1 MAAHNSFRPC
11 RLFALALGLL
21 AAACAAQYPIVK
33 SAPPPDALIRVD
45 DPLLRDAKT
54 TRVQYL
60 GAFDHVAYARFETR
74 DLTLEAVY
82 VAALS
87 QTLVLD
93 YDYGMDRMI
102 DTWNVHRDRRKR
114 WGETSTIPAAHGTTA
129 IQTFSNRRRRAV
141 LHRVQ
146 RGMGRT
152 APGRPGPPRQGAVRL
167 RLHKTGRL
175 DFASPHRDAAVE
187 IVRQPAPVPNRC
199 CPCGRGADID
209 QAAFDA
215 ARGTTG
221 GKTGNAEFP
230 FDFGTTQREA
240 GPGA

>member
-1 MAAHNSFRPC
+1 MATHNGFRPC
-11 RLFALALGLL
+11 RLFVLALGLL
-21 AAACAAQYPIVK
+21 TTACAAQYPIVK

-54 TRVQYL
+54 TRVHYL

-102 DTWNVHRDRRKR
+102 DTWNVHRDHRKR
-114 WGETSTIPAAHGTTA
+114 WGETSTIPAAHGTMAIKPFQTA
-129 IQTFSNRRRRAV
+129 DGGPSC
-141 LHRVQ
+141 
-146 RGMGRT
+146 T
-152 APGRPGPPRQGAVRL
+152 AFNAEWDERPRDGLGRPGKVLFGYACTKPGASISQARIATLLSRLSVSPRPAESLLPVRP
-167 RLHKTGRL
+167 RR
-175 DFASPHRDAAVE
+175 
-187 IVRQPAPVPNRC
+187 
-199 CPCGRGADID
+199 DID

-215 ARGTTG
+215 AKGTTG

-230 FDFGTTQREA
+230 FDFGTTPREA